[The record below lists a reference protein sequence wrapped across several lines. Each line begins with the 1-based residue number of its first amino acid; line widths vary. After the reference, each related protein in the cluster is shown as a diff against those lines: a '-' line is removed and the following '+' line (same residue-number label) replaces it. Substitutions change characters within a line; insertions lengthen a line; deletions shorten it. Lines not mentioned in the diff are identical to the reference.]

1 MPLYIADFLRKTT
14 HLGAL
19 ESGAYIL
26 LIMDYWQNDGLP
38 SDDRQL
44 ARIAKMTDREWK
56 ASKATLQA
64 FFHDG
69 WKHDRIDDE
78 IKEAIKLAQS
88 NAGKARD
95 AANKRW
101 SKHNQDKREAMHEAC
116 SEHAP
121 RNATNDAPEC
131 TLHTS
136 QSKEDTADAVSSKYF
151 FESGIIRLVKKD
163 FDRWQASF
171 SKLDLAAELTGLT
184 KWAAELG
191 PDRWF
196 HGIAG
201 ALNKRNREVKAA
213 ADREAPAPFKWNG
226 IEGVI

>member
-14 HLGAL
+14 HLGAV
-19 ESGAYIL
+19 ETGAYIL

-38 SDDRQL
+38 NNDRQL

-78 IKEAIKLAQS
+78 IKEAIQLAQS

-101 SKHNQDKREAMHEAC
+101 SKHKRGEHEAMPEAC

-131 TLHTS
+131 TLHTT
-136 QSKEDTADAVSSKYF
+136 QSKKDSADAVSSKYA
-151 FESGIIRLVKKD
+151 FESGIIRLSQKH
-163 FDRWQASF
+163 FDLWKASY
-171 SKLDLAAELTGLT
+171 SHLDLAAELVAITP
-184 KWAAELG
+184 WAEQQG
-191 PDRWF
+191 PNWF
-196 HGIAG
+196 HAVPN
-201 ALNKRNREVKAA
+201 ALAKRNREALATKS
-213 ADREAPAPFKWNG
+213 REAPAPFKWNG